1 MFMKR
6 ATRLLLIIN
15 VAFLI
20 FIPQPI
26 LVIGHF
32 ITPEVE
38 KPQEGWA
45 AILEMNDF
53 PGSYSD
59 ITTNYSDTKKWIT
72 TLKALGWKS
81 DHMFILNGAQ
91 NRSNCENGVNFLIQ
105 SADVNDIVLFY
116 IFSHGTWL
124 LNEVEMLDW
133 FPTLWDTIPTQNKLA
148 VVSACGSGKFIDP
161 LKNGVNSYIGIA
173 SSQSTELSWAG
184 IEEEGLPIIGGVMNH
199 YLTAAFLNQNADSND
214 NGDVSVEEAFGYSY
228 NQTRAYFYDVIFPA
242 FPGYAISFNN
252 TAPHP
257 VMDDFYPS
265 QLSLSLKGTI
275 SLSNEEQL
283 WWIYLL
289 VGLIGVISLTS
300 MIIIFRKHRGK

>member
-1 MFMKR
+1 MKK
-6 ATRLLLIIN
+6 ATRTILLIE

-20 FIPQPI
+20 FIPQSI
-26 LVIGHF
+26 LAIGHL

-38 KPQEGWA
+38 NPQEGWA

-59 ITTNYSDTKKWIT
+59 LSTNYTDTKKWIT
-72 TLKALGWKS
+72 TLKALGWRS

-105 SADVNDIVLFY
+105 SADDNDIVLFY

-133 FPTLWDTIPTQNKLA
+133 FPALWDTIPTQNKLA
-148 VVSACGSGKFIDP
+148 VVSACSSGKFIDP
-161 LKNGVNSYIGIA
+161 LKNGDDSYIGIA
-173 SSQSTELSWAG
+173 SSKSTELSWAG
-184 IEEEGLPIIGGVMNH
+184 IEEEGLPIIGEVMNH
-199 YLTAAFLNQNADSND
+199 YLTAAFLDQNADNNN

-228 NQTRAYFYDVIFPA
+228 NQSRDYFYDVIFPA
-242 FPGYAISFNN
+242 FPDYANVFNN

-265 QLSLSLKGTI
+265 QLSLRLKGTVPV
-275 SLSNEEQL
+275 SNEEQI
-283 WWIYLL
+283 WWNYLI
-289 VGLIGVISLTS
+289 VGLIGGISLTV
-300 MIIIFRKHRGK
+300 MIILLRKHRGK